1 MNMLFD
7 TSPIEDEDGKKKKR
21 GKRKPEAVP
30 QGVPAAPTVDNAPTS
45 YLASIDGHYTC
56 DRCGMTILDLV
67 DTRKTDQGNKW
78 LVQCGWGCLLL
89 MLVDPVPGL
98 LDAEDRKQKDVF
110 RMRGGRFDGK
120 SFAEIDA
127 EGGRWYIESLVSVS
141 KRSAVQEAA
150 RKYLD
155 NA

>member
-1 MNMLFD
+1 MSMLFD
-7 TSPIEDEDGKKKKR
+7 TSPIEDEDGRKKKKS
-21 GKRKPEAVP
+21 KRAKQEPP
-30 QGVPAAPTVDNAPTS
+30 APTTSSLIVDDSPTN

-56 DRCGMTILDLV
+56 ERCGMTILDLV

-98 LDAEDRKQKDVF
+98 LDAEDRKQRDVF
-110 RMRGGRFDGK
+110 RMRDGRFAGK
-120 SFAEIDA
+120 SFEEIDA
-127 EGGRWYIESLVSVS
+127 EGGRWYIESLVAVS

-150 RKYLD
+150 KKYLD
-155 NA
+155 RI